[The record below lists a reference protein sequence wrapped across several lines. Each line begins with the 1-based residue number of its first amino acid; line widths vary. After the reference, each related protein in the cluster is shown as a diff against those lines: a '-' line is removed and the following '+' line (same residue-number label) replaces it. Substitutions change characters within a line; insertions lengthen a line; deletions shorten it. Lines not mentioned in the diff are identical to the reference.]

1 MPLAYLSAAPRLWL
15 VRFLAVSALTASMG
29 LTVWKWMQAG
39 SEIPGCGVGIEGCGA
54 VLESRWSLWFSVPVT
69 LLAASLWLTVL
80 ILTLPK
86 VQHALGHTADQLVA
100 ATGALL
106 VGGALWFG
114 GLLLLVVKAWC
125 VWCLALH
132 LTALLVGGLILYS
145 IWRAEKAGGPGLL
158 TVAGQTACAGLALL
172 VVGQLFGTP
181 PDTHLLTSDTP
192 PLPPPSSSTQRPE
205 SVAATSPVSS
215 GSHSSRPGRPAE
227 MITRGN
233 EREVVYLKG
242 TLTLS
247 LADHPLIGSP
257 AASHILTEFFDYT
270 CPTCRTLHGDLSDLQ
285 KSAPGEYA
293 VLLLPTPLNHACNPS
308 LPEGAAD
315 HPHAC
320 ELAQLA
326 LAFWHAAPGKFPA
339 FHDFLMTAAAPLTPE
354 AALHEARRLA
364 PAANL
369 DSQSTDWISER
380 LAANAEIWKRISQE
394 NPKMPKL
401 LLRDALIMHGAPVS
415 RERFQEVIQS
425 AFPIGSPLSDVPVI
439 APRR

>member
-1 MPLAYLSAAPRLWL
+1 MPLAYLSAPPRLWL
-15 VRFLAVSALTASMG
+15 VRFLAVSALAASMG
-29 LTVWKWMQAG
+29 LTLWKWMQAG
-39 SEIPGCGVGIEGCGA
+39 PEIPGCGPGGEGCGA

-86 VQHALGHTADQLVA
+86 VQHALGRTADQLVA

-158 TVAGQTACAGLALL
+158 TVASHAACAGLVLL

-181 PDTHLLTSDTP
+181 PDTHLLTSETP
-192 PLPPPSSSTQRPE
+192 PLPPSATAAERPE
-205 SVAATSPVSS
+205 SAAITAPANS
-215 GSHSSRPGRPAE
+215 GSRRLKGTPSREDA
-227 MITRGN
+227 
-233 EREVVYLKG
+233 REVVYLKG

-247 LADHPLIGSP
+247 LAEHPLIGSP

-339 FHDFLMTAAAPLTPE
+339 FHEFLMTAAAPLTPE
-354 AALHEARRLA
+354 AALNEARRLA

-369 DSQSTDWISER
+369 DGESASWISEH
-380 LAANAEIWKRISQE
+380 LAANAAIWKRISQE

-415 RERFQEVIQS
+415 RERFQEVIQN
-425 AFPIGSPLSDVPVI
+425 AFPIGIPLSDVPVI
-439 APRR
+439 SPGR